1 MSKNDIHIRM
11 HFVISC
17 APLIPSIYIHHRW
30 QTKPEKNQPIGT
42 FYLFRKQTG
51 IVQGKAVQPRQVK
64 LLYVRNTK
72 HTILYSKWLIIF
84 HFNNKEAAFFNQ
96 VGSFRNFYHSFQQYK
111 NSSNVCQNT
120 TRPITGKYEI
130 TTIRARRHE
139 FIDNKSLHQHLFLLN
154 FQMVVT
160 VSN

>member
-1 MSKNDIHIRM
+1 MSENDIHNDM

-72 HTILYSKWLIIF
+72 HTILYPKWFIVF
-84 HFNNKEAAFFNQ
+84 DFNNKDLAFFSQ
-96 VGSFRNFYHSFQQYK
+96 VGSSNNLYYSFQQ
-111 NSSNVCQNT
+111 
-120 TRPITGKYEI
+120 
-130 TTIRARRHE
+130 
-139 FIDNKSLHQHLFLLN
+139 
-154 FQMVVT
+154 
-160 VSN
+160 